1 MKTPVPPLDQGIFSV
16 ERLEADGV
24 KHLHLNGVIDEFADL
39 SFFKHLHGPVVLHMA
54 AVRRINSFGVRLWM
68 DFVRSIPS
76 EAQVSYVEV
85 ATPLVEQM
93 NMVQGFFGAGHV
105 ESFVA
110 PMVCTACG
118 ETSARIFTVAECTK
132 VNPPALPE
140 SRCSACQAGL
150 LELDDIEE
158 QYLAFLKD
166 F

>member
-1 MKTPVPPLDQGIFSV
+1 MKSPGPPLDKGIFSV

-39 SFFKHLHGPVVLHMA
+39 SFLKHLHGPVVLHMA

-68 DFVRSIPS
+68 DFVRAIPE
-76 EAQVSYVEV
+76 EAEVTYVEV

-93 NMVQGFFGAGHV
+93 SMVQGFFGRGRV

-110 PMVCTACG
+110 PMVCAACG
-118 ETSARIFTVAECTK
+118 ETSARIFTVSECAGTA
-132 VNPPALPE
+132 PPALPE
-140 SRCSACQAGL
+140 ARCSACDGGL